1 MGFDKEEELTFD
13 SLCLLIRPDYRGR
26 IKREFASLSYM
37 NTYDQTYP
45 FVINGKEIW
54 VHSHLGDKRE
64 NEVGEPVAFGYLRRV
79 EGAEKDTTE
88 RLAVRVNEQLSRQ
101 NSISQSLYRFIQDK
115 DITSGINSIL
125 NDILQFFKVDV
136 LISLNTMKSV
146 NIIVVSL
153 KCWPRE

>member
-1 MGFDKEEELTFD
+1 MIITHCDNSDYVRLCEMSFLAQVGWWEANFATRSFRCSEYINDLLGFDKEEELTFD

-64 NEVGEPVAFGYLRRV
+64 NEVGEPVAFG
-79 EGAEKDTTE
+79 
-88 RLAVRVNEQLSRQ
+88 
-101 NSISQSLYRFIQDK
+101 
-115 DITSGINSIL
+115 
-125 NDILQFFKVDV
+125 
-136 LISLNTMKSV
+136 
-146 NIIVVSL
+146 
-153 KCWPRE
+153 